1 MSQEKHSTAPVQK
14 ILIDE
19 AAPLL
24 ERVLFKN
31 RPLVLIIL
39 LALTALFGYGVTLTK
54 LDSSIEKYIPTQHE
68 YIKNFL
74 IHADDMKSGV
84 ANIKVSLA
92 TKEGDIFN
100 AEYQDVLKNLND
112 KVSFINGVDLSI
124 VRSLW
129 TANTRWTEVT
139 EEGFQGGTVIPSNYD
154 GSQRSLDQV
163 RQNILRSGELGR
175 LVANDFKS
183 SIIDIPLVEKDPI
196 TGGNLNY
203 QVLSRDFEN
212 IVREGL
218 VCVDAS
224 TIGLSDGMA
233 EREGYKVFTSQ
244 LQAALESKTAGF
256 DVLNFEHCKV
266 SNGTNTDYSM
276 IVKLSDKNSPYN
288 VYMTGTPKKLGDL
301 MDGAISIG
309 YFFLA
314 AIFMTAFLLFL
325 YSRCPRGTIIP
336 ILASLVAV
344 VWQLGALGLL
354 GYTIDLYSVLV
365 PFLVFA
371 IGISHGV
378 QIINGIAIESGKGAD
393 KLTAARRAFRGL
405 YAPGMLALISD
416 GMGFLTLLFID
427 IGVIQEL
434 AIAAGLGVA
443 IIIVTNLV
451 LLPIVLSYVGISD
464 SGIKNAQRG
473 EKSNFILWR
482 GLSYFASRKT
492 APVAIVVAVLLVIGA
507 TYVSRDL
514 QIGDLDKGAPELRA
528 DSRYNLDNDFM
539 VSNYST
545 SSDVFV
551 VMAET
556 PQDMCVSF
564 KVFDTLNRFMWH
576 MENVEGVQSAVSVS
590 TISKLVGRA
599 MNEGN
604 IKWSSISRN
613 DIILSGAVQR
623 AQDAKLINST
633 CSMLPV
639 VIYLNDHKAET
650 LERVVDAVEEF
661 KAEYDDQV
669 DEKYY
674 SYSQDEINQALDAG
688 ELDSV
693 PVRLQLASGNA
704 GIEAATNQV
713 IESAQS
719 TMLFF
724 VYGVVIF
731 LCFLTFRSIRAVA
744 CIVLPLMVTSILS
757 EAIMV
762 WLGIG
767 IKVATLPVIALGVGI
782 GVDYGIYIY
791 SRLEVM
797 LIHGKNLQ
805 QAFLETLRTTGKAV
819 GFTGITLAIGVA
831 TWIFSP
837 IKFQADMGVLLTFMF
852 LWNMLGALILLPAI
866 ACFILKPE
874 EIIARYK
881 KRNGDIMPAG

>member
-1 MSQEKHSTAPVQK
+1 
-14 ILIDE
+14 
-19 AAPLL
+19 
-24 ERVLFKN
+24 
-31 RPLVLIIL
+31 
-39 LALTALFGYGVTLTK
+39 
-54 LDSSIEKYIPTQHE
+54 
-68 YIKNFL
+68 
-74 IHADDMKSGV
+74 
-84 ANIKVSLA
+84 
-92 TKEGDIFN
+92 
-100 AEYQDVLKNLND
+100 
-112 KVSFINGVDLSI
+112 
-124 VRSLW
+124 
-129 TANTRWTEVT
+129 
-139 EEGFQGGTVIPSNYD
+139 
-154 GSQRSLDQV
+154 
-163 RQNILRSGELGR
+163 
-175 LVANDFKS
+175 
-183 SIIDIPLVEKDPI
+183 
-196 TGGNLNY
+196 
-203 QVLSRDFEN
+203 
-212 IVREGL
+212 
-218 VCVDAS
+218 
-224 TIGLSDGMA
+224 MA
-233 EREGYKVFTSQ
+233 EREGYKVFSSQ

-266 SNGTNTDYSM
+266 NNGTNTDYSM
-276 IVKLSDKNSPYN
+276 IVKLSDKSSPYN

-451 LLPIVLSYVGISD
+451 LLPIVLSY
-464 SGIKNAQRG
+464 
-473 EKSNFILWR
+473 
-482 GLSYFASRKT
+482 FASRKA